1 MDFRTD
7 QRGLGFHLL
16 FQFLLALALFAAA
29 WAALNGPFHQLIS
42 VGAEQT
48 ASASSADQIAKGRG
62 WIVLMWDYA
71 PVWAAAA
78 AVVANQARAAFESA
92 GGVR

>member
-1 MDFRTD
+1 MTFSTD
-7 QRGLGFHLL
+7 QRGLGFHLI

-29 WAALNGPFHQLIS
+29 WAALNGPFHQLIN
-42 VGAEQT
+42 VGAEHT
-48 ASASSADQIAKGRG
+48 ASSTSSAEIAKGRG